1 MMYCTT
7 VLLLFPVLSGCQ
19 CWQKQNQ
26 RGPGH
31 LQGGRPRPGSQ
42 VHSVRA
48 VRRPRRQRHLHEG
61 RHGAAPHH
69 PPELGG
75 DAAAHRGG
83 LGSSQGNTAL
93 ICRLRVVTPS
103 CAQSGAASGDNL
115 SQLSLDYEELMQQP
129 HEPSVLDLVAGA
141 LESAFWVMDSVI
153 LNDKLEYKIT
163 GGWRHLL
170 CTSSD
175 PAPAGGSTCLV
186 ALFICDRIF
195 VANAGDSRAVLF
207 RFLEKPR

>member
-1 MMYCTT
+1 M
-7 VLLLFPVLSGCQ
+7 
-19 CWQKQNQ
+19 
-26 RGPGH
+26 
-31 LQGGRPRPGSQ
+31 
-42 VHSVRA
+42 
-48 VRRPRRQRHLHEG
+48 
-61 RHGAAPHH
+61 
-69 PPELGG
+69 
-75 DAAAHRGG
+75 
-83 LGSSQGNTAL
+83 
-93 ICRLRVVTPS
+93 TPS

-207 RFLEKPR
+207 RFFEKPR